1 MRRSKKSK
9 SISKATPSTILSMG
23 HYNLDYSITL
33 SDEDIL
39 KFHIDDIENLQN
51 YEDISFIVEN
61 QYLWSKI
68 QIETQNKSINLLL
81 YINKISFN
89 SNKSYIE
96 YIPYEEPVFYN
107 ESVKLMLKTVNDLNF
122 FFVNDCSLN
131 PESKKYFTLTIKYKN
146 KQTTFK
152 FDECENEENDKNKNI
167 DNEIQKETGQE
178 NNGNENEATNNEENN
193 NLKNENSVFNKI
205 KLDCQQYNYFICSM
219 EESLELNPYEDV
231 IEFVGN
237 IKLNYGALIAFEYED
252 VAPYFDDKDSM
263 ALLNKIYLLTDIFL
277 FDEKDT
283 INNFKKHYEILTK
296 EKNQKKY
303 LFDEHKDNQSNYDV
317 KSLYQNCETNEDN
330 KSQITSKN
338 SVKASSP
345 SRYSEAIKRTKDK
358 DMTEKD
364 VFEYF
369 KRTIACNGALSI
381 LNTKLGIF
389 LDDNF
394 SKITFIEVP
403 MNIKATQLSYE
414 IKPYPKLS
422 HTTVDLVKF
431 YKEILSEN
439 RAFFRSLL
447 YAGILN
453 KIFLMK
459 RKNFG
464 IEILY
469 SGYLCGYEIVKRI
482 LYLKA
487 NDIPFPENPKFYI
500 VKIDNNEVNEYVKK
514 EYLNKKE
521 NKFVL
526 DCTNLEKSKL
536 KNYVPLFD
544 YNLHEFFENKVIQKE
559 LANKGFI
566 NSKGFVNY
574 DPYYKKGMGLPKKK
588 NMRYSSAAS
597 QNYLIKKQVEDNTK
611 NMNNRILPNP
621 TISTNVKLPIIQCR
635 VSEKVNNYDKYYG
648 KRCAHGYNQKCQYCE
663 LYEIAKIEIDIEN
676 ERRKRKMQLRRY
688 NK

>member
-1 MRRSKKSK
+1 
-9 SISKATPSTILSMG
+9 MG
-23 HYNLDYSITL
+23 HYDLDYSTTL

-81 YINKISFN
+81 YINKISFD

-237 IKLNYGALIAFEYED
+237 LKLNYGALIAFEYED
-252 VAPYFDDKDSM
+252 VASYFDDKDSM